1 MAEMR
6 DRRLLLASARADLL
20 DGTNNLEFPGVP
32 DRVMASWRR
41 CVSNGVGPD
50 KVEGHY
56 CTELDLGSRLVRC
69 AQPVIDQ
76 LSEQIADCPMCVAL
90 ADNRARILVRRDSNQ
105 RIGRIFDRVYFA
117 KGFCYGEGS
126 VGTNG
131 VGTVFELGESMH
143 IVGAEHFVGNLQL
156 LACAGAPVR
165 DPFTGRIEG
174 VLDISCLADHSTPI
188 MHSLVRSAALR
199 VEHNLLLDRNAA
211 QQALFDAYSRVD
223 SRTREAVVAVGPR
236 IVVANTAMQ
245 TLLKSTDQEAL
256 HDHIRF
262 VTRRH
267 ASVDDKVDLPSGLQ
281 VRLRGSTVAI
291 GDSVAGMIGVVTL
304 LHDMET
310 ASLKRR
316 IPAAGPMARPSR
328 VRRQDPVKSSSR
340 GWRTAEAA
348 AYRALHTGRTVL
360 VLGEPGSGRFTLLAE
375 LVQQQRPGAL
385 LNRIEARDVED
396 DPREIA
402 RRLAE
407 PTIPPDVLLVLCNVD
422 QLSRRATDALVDAVG
437 AYGAV
442 PALLGATAGAPSS
455 SSDGSSQTLLTL
467 FRQSVTLPPLRHRT
481 ADLPAMARSILQD
494 LAPHRELRLSP
505 DASRVLVR
513 YRWPGNIREL
523 RDVLASA
530 VARRPVGVIE
540 AEDLPAYCQSTPR
553 STLRLVEQI
562 ERDAIV
568 DALRQV
574 HGNRKAAS
582 TALGLARSTLYRK
595 IRHYGIT
602 D

>member
-1 MAEMR
+1 MAEMP

-20 DGTNNLEFPGVP
+20 DGTGNLECPGVP
-32 DRVMASWRR
+32 DHVVASWRR
-41 CVSNGVGPD
+41 SVSNGVDPD
-50 KVEGHY
+50 GVEGHY
-56 CTELDLGSRLVRC
+56 CTELDFGSRLVRC

-76 LSEQIADCPMCVAL
+76 LSEQIADVPMCVAL
-90 ADNRARILVRRDSNQ
+90 ADNRARILVRRDSSQ
-105 RIGRIFDRVYFA
+105 RIGRIFDRIYLA
-117 KGFCYGEGS
+117 KGFGYAEGS

-131 VGTVFELGESMH
+131 VGTVLELGESIH

-156 LACAGAPVR
+156 FACAGAPVR

-174 VLDISCLADHSTPI
+174 VLDISCLTDHSTPI

-199 VEHNLLLDRNAA
+199 IEHNLMLDRNAA
-211 QQALFDAYSRVD
+211 QQALFEVYSRVD

-267 ASVDDKVDLPSGLQ
+267 GSVDDEVDLPSGLQ

-304 LHDMET
+304 LHDTET

-316 IPAAGPMARPSR
+316 LPAAGPMARPSD
-328 VRRQDPVKSSSR
+328 VRRQDPVESSSP

-348 AYRALHTGRTVL
+348 AYRALDAGETVL

-375 LVQQQRPGAL
+375 LVHQQRPGAL

-407 PTIPPDVLLVLCNVD
+407 PTIPPDVLLVLCDVD
-422 QLSRRATDALVDAVG
+422 QLSRRATDALLDAVG

-442 PALLGATAGAPSS
+442 PALLGATAGAPGSP
-455 SSDGSSQTLLTL
+455 DGSRQTLLTL

-481 ADLPAMARSILQD
+481 ADLPAMARSILHD
-494 LAPHRELRLSP
+494 LAPHRELQLSP
-505 DASRVLVR
+505 DASRVLGR

-553 STLRLVEQI
+553 STLRQVDQI

-568 DALRQV
+568 DALRQA
-574 HGNRKAAS
+574 HGNRKAAA